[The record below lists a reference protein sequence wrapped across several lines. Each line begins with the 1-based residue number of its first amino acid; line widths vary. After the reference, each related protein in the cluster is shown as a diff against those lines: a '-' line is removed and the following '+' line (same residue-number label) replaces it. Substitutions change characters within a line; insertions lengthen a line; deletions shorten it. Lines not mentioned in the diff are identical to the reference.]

1 MSLKPYALGL
11 QTTLKI
17 DMFLT
22 HRFEQKWMNNTK
34 KRKIQSISYRQE
46 MLWIDNY
53 LILRN
58 CFVAFWDVNAKSIT
72 SIMEETY

>member
-1 MSLKPYALGL
+1 MSPKPCALDL

-22 HRFEQKWMNNTK
+22 RRFEQKWMNNTK
-34 KRKIQSISYRQE
+34 KRKIQSTSYGQE

-53 LILRN
+53 LILR
-58 CFVAFWDVNAKSIT
+58 S
-72 SIMEETY
+72 